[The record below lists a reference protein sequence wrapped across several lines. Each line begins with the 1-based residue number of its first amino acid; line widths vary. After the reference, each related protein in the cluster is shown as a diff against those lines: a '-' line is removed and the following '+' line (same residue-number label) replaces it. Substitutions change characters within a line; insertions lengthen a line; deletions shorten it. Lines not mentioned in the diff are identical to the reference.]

1 MKQVLALVVAA
12 LGCWPAPARA
22 QHAAVTEARTAPVD
36 SRPVLLRF
44 NSDDPAVSAESVRAA
59 LAAEL
64 GVSVIGADDPE
75 AANCTRVLTVTLRA
89 LTKELSV
96 TYAEAGK
103 ASVTRVISAPEKS
116 EQVPSKAALLAGS
129 LSRNEAQDWAPPT
142 TTPAGAEP
150 TPATTNE
157 TEPESL
163 PAANVEML
171 PRPAAPEA
179 RVRRIANAAFFY
191 PLATNFELPDIETNF
206 DFNLLYGHIG
216 ALEGIGVGTV
226 SVIGDQLRGL
236 SISLL
241 TSLVGRDVHGVQL
254 ASAYN
259 SSGGELSGFQL
270 AGLANHARG
279 AFSGGQLAFGTNVA
293 GASSEGLQAAL
304 GANFGAGLTGVQAGG
319 VANLSTGAVRGA
331 QIAFGL
337 NYARDVEGLQLSLI
351 NIGRHV
357 RGAQIGL
364 FNIADDVDGVP
375 IGLVSVTR
383 SGGIHPMLWAATS
396 SYANVGVKFATR
408 YTYTFL
414 NLSVRR
420 EAVRSSIG
428 PGFGL
433 GVNFPLLPSTFG
445 AVDFGGTHL
454 FGATVCCHEW
464 FFGATARQHDTTL
477 FRLRGLLRYQ
487 FLPHLSAFAGAAA
500 VAKLQYPLDD
510 DADTVV
516 HFALGPEAFG
526 GVEF

>member
-1 MKQVLALVVAA
+1 V
-12 LGCWPAPARA
+12 RA
-22 QHAAVTEARTAPVD
+22 QGAAVAEGRTAPVE

-64 GVSVIGADDPE
+64 GVRVLSADDPE
-75 AANCTRVLTVTLRA
+75 AANSTRVLTVTLRT

-96 TYAEAGK
+96 TYAEAGR
-103 ASVTRVISAPEKS
+103 ASVTRVISAPEAS
-116 EQVPSKAALLAGS
+116 DQVPSKAALLAGN
-129 LSRNEAQDWAPPT
+129 LSRNEAQDWATPTPP
-142 TTPAGAEP
+142 PSAEP
-150 TPATTNE
+150 DPPPAHE
-157 TEPESL
+157 AEPESL
-163 PAANVEML
+163 PVAKAEML
-171 PRPAAPEA
+171 PRPAAPEPP
-179 RVRRIANAAFFY
+179 VRRIANAAFFY
-191 PLATNFELPDIETNF
+191 PLATNFELPDVETNF

-216 ALEGIGVGTV
+216 ALEGLGVGTV

-254 ASAYN
+254 SSAYN
-259 SSGGELSGFQL
+259 SSGGELFGFQL

-279 AFSGGQLAFGTNVA
+279 AFSGGQLAFGANVA
-293 GASSEGLQAAL
+293 GAPSEGLQAAL

-319 VANLSTGAVRGA
+319 VANFSTGAVRGA

-351 NIGRHV
+351 NIGRRV

-364 FNIADDVDGVP
+364 FNVAEDVDGVP

-420 EAVRSSIG
+420 EAGRSSIG
-428 PGFGL
+428 PGFAL

-487 FLPHLSAFAGAAA
+487 VLPHLSAFGGAAA